1 MNYNVANKF
10 RRTYVQYA
18 QPTYMPFN
26 SLGKWKAGC
35 TDEMPVCPP
44 MFHFNNKSIINEPPA
59 PTEPVP
65 QTNIRPE
72 RIQTLPVIDI
82 TRPRRIDPGSDPS
95 GGGGSSNWPGG
106 GGGSSDGEKAPNC
119 RQCGPKILGVI
130 GWPDPDSRWPLLR
143 GGNGDNADEEKYP
156 FTLPDVT
163 IFSDDANAADVA
175 GLKSVKVDA
184 ANGSWRKSGE
194 HNVTINKSYKRIFT
208 GKLQANF
215 PTSDDATLKV
225 VLSEA
230 YLKAYQNGSIP
241 LSYAANSDVFTLNR
255 TDGSGGIVPS
265 AGDPVAVA
273 GRVYFPNKGTVGSE
287 MIQFSGIKLENGFI
301 QFTISGRSLA
311 ENKRIMRVADGNP
324 PDYLIIVRDDDDE
337 GDSVMRKAK
346 LTVNLSDDSTVPISI
361 DDDDF
366 NVFFEEEQYPES
378 RGQSYT
384 DYSFILLENTQMGGD
399 VQGGEGSGGA
409 LVQIRTTSW
418 PDLDTS
424 SCVMSSPNFPEN
436 TQTYCCNTGFIT
448 GSDWIH
454 GEGRCAPLAM
464 YNTTYSLKHPQH
476 CPAGYVYDTQGING
490 PDGLSCKRCDEST
503 TSYDPDISPSANQC
517 TAGNSGIG
525 CQKCCEGQGRTC

>member
-106 GGGSSDGEKAPNC
+106 GGGSSDSEKPPNC

-130 GWPDPDSRWPLLR
+130 GWPDPESRWPLLR
-143 GGNGDNADEEKYP
+143 GGDGDDADEETYP

-163 IFSDDANAADVA
+163 IFTGDADLA
-175 GLKSVKVDA
+175 GLKSVWSA
-184 ANGSWRKSGE
+184 GGSKWRVPGE

-208 GKLQANF
+208 GKLHANF

-225 VLSEA
+225 KVA
-230 YLKAYQNGSIP
+230 DADLKAYQNGSTP
-241 LSYAANSDVFTLNR
+241 LSNDVANSDVFTLNA
-255 TDGSGGIVPS
+255 DGSGGIMPS
-265 AGDPVAVA
+265 AQNANDVIAVA
-273 GRVYFPNKGTVGSE
+273 GRVYFPNRGTVGSE
-287 MIQFSGIKLENGFI
+287 MIQFSHIKLQDGFI

-311 ENKRIMRVADGNP
+311 QDKRITRVADGNS
-324 PDYLIIVRDDDDE
+324 PDSLIIVRDDDDE

-346 LTVNLSDDSTVPISI
+346 LTVNLAENSTVPISI

-384 DYSFILLENTQMGGD
+384 DYSFILLENTLMGGELGD
-399 VQGGEGSGGA
+399 GSGGA

-424 SCVMSSPNFPEN
+424 SCVMSSTSFPEN
-436 TQTYCCNTGFIT
+436 TQTYCCNTGFLT
-448 GSDWIH
+448 RSDWIH